1 MEPLADDLLSLTILA
16 DGHDLFN
23 LALTLL
29 HGLIH
34 MLIVA
39 LHLLNNCVV
48 GVLFGHD
55 TCIAAFLHEA
65 FDLLS
70 IRLIKFFKV
79 DSKVVLFLAK

>member
-1 MEPLADDLLSLTILA
+1 
-16 DGHDLFN
+16 
-23 LALTLL
+23 
-29 HGLIH
+29 